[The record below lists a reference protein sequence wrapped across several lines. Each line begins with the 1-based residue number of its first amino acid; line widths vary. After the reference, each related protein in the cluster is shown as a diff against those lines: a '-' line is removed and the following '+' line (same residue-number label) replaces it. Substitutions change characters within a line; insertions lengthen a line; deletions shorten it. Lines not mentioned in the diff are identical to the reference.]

1 MTVSYEQSTYTVTE
15 GSSVTVKVKLNVD
28 PERTVTI
35 PVTKANQSGATSAD
49 YSGVPGNVTFN
60 SGDTEKTF
68 SFAAATDSD
77 NDDGESVKLTFG
89 TMPTG
94 VSEGTVNET
103 VVSITDDD
111 DTTPATLISV
121 QVSFGGYAYAVPEGS
136 SVEVTM
142 NLSDDPERT
151 VTIPITITR
160 LDGASDDDYS
170 GVPENV
176 TFSSGVTQTSFTF
189 SATQD
194 SVQDGGESVR
204 LTLGDLPDGVT
215 AGSPAEAN
223 FSITEGVGVSFD
235 MATYVATEGGSDA
248 TVTVE
253 LSNPA
258 PRQVVISLTA
268 EGRNGAI
275 PTDWSG
281 VPEGLTFNAGDTSKT
296 FTFVVV
302 DDFVE
307 DDGEMVELGF
317 GTLPSGFAP
326 GSPST
331 ARVTMMNDNPPLS
344 DPVQTRCP
352 GDSGERIVMVGHG
365 EISQAVESEFWRVE
379 LDPGRFY
386 VVEVLGMNDPSD
398 VMGESNPGNLT
409 LSDPHLLAVWSG
421 DGSERMRRV
430 GINSHARLVLER
442 ASDLSG
448 FQQFE
453 VQSFGGNTGTYQ
465 IKVRVNNICYM
476 NGNKAIYMYAGG
488 PDGYLWDVPADSN
501 TRNTLRPHPLQ
512 NIQIH
517 NLLGDNEDW
526 YWESEPDEDWYKIE
540 GVKDDREYTL
550 EVWTP
555 DELPAKHQATR
566 LKILGIFDSNGIEV
580 PVTSISGSEKRVSVT
595 FQPYNTEV
603 FYVSVGSD
611 SSDRTGVYRIG
622 ISEV

>member
-1 MTVSYEQSTYTVTE
+1 
-15 GSSVTVKVKLNVD
+15 
-28 PERTVTI
+28 
-35 PVTKANQSGATSAD
+35 
-49 YSGVPGNVTFN
+49 
-60 SGDTEKTF
+60 
-68 SFAAATDSD
+68 
-77 NDDGESVKLTFG
+77 
-89 TMPTG
+89 
-94 VSEGTVNET
+94 
-103 VVSITDDD
+103 
-111 DTTPATLISV
+111 
-121 QVSFGGYAYAVPEGS
+121 
-136 SVEVTM
+136 
-142 NLSDDPERT
+142 
-151 VTIPITITR
+151 
-160 LDGASDDDYS
+160 
-170 GVPENV
+170 
-176 TFSSGVTQTSFTF
+176 
-189 SATQD
+189 
-194 SVQDGGESVR
+194 
-204 LTLGDLPDGVT
+204 
-215 AGSPAEAN
+215 
-223 FSITEGVGVSFD
+223 
-235 MATYVATEGGSDA
+235 
-248 TVTVE
+248 
-253 LSNPA
+253 
-258 PRQVVISLTA
+258 
-268 EGRNGAI
+268 
-275 PTDWSG
+275 
-281 VPEGLTFNAGDTSKT
+281 
-296 FTFVVV
+296 
-302 DDFVE
+302 
-307 DDGEMVELGF
+307 
-317 GTLPSGFAP
+317 
-326 GSPST
+326 
-331 ARVTMMNDNPPLS
+331 
-344 DPVQTRCP
+344 
-352 GDSGERIVMVGHG
+352 MVGHG
-365 EISQAVESEFWRVE
+365 EISQAVESEFWRVD

-386 VVEVLGMNDPSD
+386 VVEVLGLNDPSD

-430 GINSHARLVLER
+430 GINSRARLVLER

-622 ISEV
+622 ISEVDPGKSSNQRRGPEPREEPDKTKKDQPDGEESSRKSIEPQKQNSPAQGVHAISGAAQVGQTLTADPSKIADTDGLTNVSYSLQWIANDTDISGATGSTYTLLDSDEGKTVEVKVSFCRLSAIMGHWNGQKNPRDRRLGELPG